1 MSCDQE
7 GEIGKVVVV
16 VGAAGGKLRNFT
28 NIDVIPQLFPSAAFI
43 TNCLFLH
50 NGVSGV
56 AIVTFVINNQSFES
70 IVRMDPDSFYFLKK
84 NPVRL

>member
-1 MSCDQE
+1 MTRR
-7 GEIGKVVVV
+7 GKSEKLLLLVQQ
-16 VGAAGGKLRNFT
+16 GGKLRNFT

>member
-1 MSCDQE
+1 MTRR
-7 GEIGKVVVV
+7 GKLEKLLLLLVQQ
-16 VGAAGGKLRNFT
+16 GGKLRNFT

-56 AIVTFVINNQSFES
+56 ASVTFVINNQSFES